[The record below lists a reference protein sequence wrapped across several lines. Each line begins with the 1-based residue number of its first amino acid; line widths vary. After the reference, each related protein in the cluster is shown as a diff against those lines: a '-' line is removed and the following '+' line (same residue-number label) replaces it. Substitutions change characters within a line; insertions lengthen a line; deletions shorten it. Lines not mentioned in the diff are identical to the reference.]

1 MKQYTRALMLVGF
14 AVSMFFGLWHFIIPY
29 QYRWYS
35 YIPDAP
41 RAVIVSIDWINFFF
55 SLMLT
60 GNSLI
65 LIIFRK
71 RVYRK
76 DSLALALYIFML
88 FVWFCRI
95 AVTVIRPW
103 SERFDTM
110 LAVQVALFTIVFLLL
125 LLPLIQAISQKSRR
139 PE

>member
-1 MKQYTRALMLVGF
+1 
-14 AVSMFFGLWHFIIPY
+14 
-29 QYRWYS
+29 
-35 YIPDAP
+35 
-41 RAVIVSIDWINFFF
+41 
-55 SLMLT
+55 MLT